1 MCQQTSWTKVDKPL
15 RLLCLHGYQQSG
27 ALFSLSAQNLRQIL
41 HGVATLDFIDGYRPI
56 EEASGPSR
64 VAFTWWNAKRSP
76 SGYCYHGKWQAVD
89 YVLKR
94 LLEQGP
100 YDGILG
106 FSQGAAMACL
116 VTSIIHSD
124 VPVPQV
130 QLSTELRAELQQQL
144 RFAIFIGGFR
154 PRDPAL
160 QFIFAHPIPRI
171 KTFHVIGATDDLV
184 RPERSQE
191 LLSTFQN
198 AEVLHHPQG
207 HVIPMDRAAQLGYLR
222 FLQQGLLSAL

>member
-1 MCQQTSWTKVDKPL
+1 MDTARSRKPPAQVEWLSHGGMPSAPL
-15 RLLCLHGYQQSG
+15 RATAIMESG
-27 ALFSLSAQNLRQIL
+27 RRWTTSS
-41 HGVATLDFIDGYRPI
+41 
-56 EEASGPSR
+56 
-64 VAFTWWNAKRSP
+64 
-76 SGYCYHGKWQAVD
+76 SGYW
-89 YVLKR
+89 
-94 LLEQGP
+94 
-100 YDGILG
+100 
-106 FSQGAAMACL
+106 S
-116 VTSIIHSD
+116 
-124 VPVPQV
+124 
-130 QLSTELRAELQQQL
+130 RAPTMESLAF
-144 RFAIFIGGFR
+144 RKAPFAIFIGGFR